1 MTFCGEE
8 EWRSGMRKAQPKGGL
23 TKGFYSLEKYR
34 HSLETVSYTHL
45 DVYKRQGERP
55 FNPEKGGRVSLLK
68 IPITSPIPDPSFPF
82 LANRTGLKP

>member
-34 HSLETVSYTHL
+34 HSLEKSGYADFFCSWGSSTAPM
-45 DVYKRQGERP
+45 KFQ
-55 FNPEKGGRVSLLK
+55 
-68 IPITSPIPDPSFPF
+68 
-82 LANRTGLKP
+82 